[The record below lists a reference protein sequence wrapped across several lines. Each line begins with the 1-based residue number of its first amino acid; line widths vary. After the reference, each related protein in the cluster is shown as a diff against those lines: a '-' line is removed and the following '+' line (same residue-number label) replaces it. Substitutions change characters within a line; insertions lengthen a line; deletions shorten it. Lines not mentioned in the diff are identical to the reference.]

1 MDQKYQCCFCGLV
14 IEPIVPDVAS
24 LVYTTC
30 ADQTSAR
37 LQREQEMFCHT
48 KCLRQRLHESAQL
61 YVLDTL
67 GVDADNDPS
76 E

>member
-1 MDQKYQCCFCGLV
+1 MMMDQKYQCCFCGLV

-30 ADQTSAR
+30 VDHTSAK

-48 KCLRQRLHESAQL
+48 RCLQQKLHESTQL
-61 YVLDTL
+61 YVLDAL
-67 GVDADNDPS
+67 GGDSDR